1 MVNVFQE
8 EMKRLEANIDSLQHE
23 KDQLHEKLVNAK
35 SNPATAKWVIFARFA
50 QAWKSHGIQ
59 PLTWK
64 VMEFYV
70 DLEKWHFAWKSHW
83 KSVEVIEKFH
93 VPW

>member
-35 SNPATAKWVIFARFA
+35 SNPATAKWVIFGRFTGETVSNLTH
-50 QAWKSHGIQ
+50 W
-59 PLTWK
+59 PLGDVVVISK
-64 VMEFYV
+64 V
-70 DLEKWHFAWKSHW
+70 
-83 KSVEVIEKFH
+83 
-93 VPW
+93 